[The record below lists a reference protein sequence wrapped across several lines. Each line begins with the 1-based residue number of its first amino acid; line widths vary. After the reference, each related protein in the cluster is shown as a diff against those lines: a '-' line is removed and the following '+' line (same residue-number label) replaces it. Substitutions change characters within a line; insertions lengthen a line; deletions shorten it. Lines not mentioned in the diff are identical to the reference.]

1 MTRVGISESG
11 VTSSLPG
18 SWVLVGC
25 PAKIQPITLTAVKKL
40 KTMILLSISLKSTP
54 RNHDS
59 RTAISWI
66 ILVAN
71 ERREVEKIFLTFR
84 KTRPNQQTIEFRYF
98 QTFHFLDA
106 WARPDQ
112 AHRTLP
118 PKKRVGSA
126 HCSPLAWCHLSWIPA
141 LLDYLDLLPC
151 DISLEIPFHGLWC
164 YSSLNSTWQNVFSFS
179 YFEAYKTSHYI
190 VPFVGRG
197 K

>member
-98 QTFHFLDA
+98 RHFISSMHERALIRRIGLYHQRRE
-106 WARPDQ
+106 WAQ
-112 AHRTLP
+112 HIVHRWRGAISPESP
-118 PKKRVGSA
+118 PS
-126 HCSPLAWCHLSWIPA
+126 
-141 LLDYLDLLPC
+141 
-151 DISLEIPFHGLWC
+151 
-164 YSSLNSTWQNVFSFS
+164 
-179 YFEAYKTSHYI
+179 
-190 VPFVGRG
+190 
-197 K
+197 